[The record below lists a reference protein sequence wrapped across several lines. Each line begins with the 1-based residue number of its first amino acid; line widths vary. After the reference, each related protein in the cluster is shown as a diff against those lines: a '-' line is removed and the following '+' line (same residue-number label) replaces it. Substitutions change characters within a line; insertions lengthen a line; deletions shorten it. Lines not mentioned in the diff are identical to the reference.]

1 MRQVQGPMSAAK
13 EILKDRILA
22 YLEEYDCYCTDD
34 ETDRKNLAEGL
45 AERLTAKQEP
55 QPKVV
60 IRKVNEKER
69 KILEKLADEWHPD
82 EWHAYSFK
90 SLAKQTEMDVKD
102 VRRACR
108 SLARKGL
115 AVYERVLVDMDGIPA
130 GAGYRAS
137 EEGAALISPCDLCQK
152 RASYDY
158 HVDAKGLSDWDKG
171 YDKTTERRVR
181 ECEDHYK
188 QSAANPPMKQEA
200 LV

>member
-1 MRQVQGPMSAAK
+1 MSESNHRRYLTEQKVLTVLIENDGLCMDVIEERNRLAK
-13 EILKDRILA
+13 AIALA
-22 YLEEYDCYCTDD
+22 LHPEPKPVTVV
-34 ETDRKNLAEGL
+34 RK
-45 AERLTAKQEP
+45 T
-55 QPKVV
+55 
-60 IRKVNEKER
+60 NEKEH

-90 SLAKQTEMDVKD
+90 SLAKQTGMEVNE

-137 EEGAALISPCDLCQK
+137 EEGAALMNPCDLCQK

-171 YDKTTERRVR
+171 YDKATERRVR